1 MGIINNKNIIYNNS
15 KTFFWASIFLPKSI
29 LNKVIN
35 IYSFCR
41 TYDDIV
47 DEGLPI
53 TSSQDAKK
61 LEEIIR
67 SYGISQNLIDELISG
82 INSDVN
88 FKRYKNN
95 DELLRYCYKV
105 AGVVGLMM
113 SQALEIRNLEAKY
126 FAIDLGIAMQLTNIA
141 RDISQD
147 FDKNR
152 IYLPEDTGI
161 SADIISN
168 MTHDNKIKIEKIS
181 SKKSNEP
188 LLEIDNNRKIENK
201 ISFSEKIGPKP
212 LLLITYRGDSWT
224 EIIDSNGD
232 IVFFDLVKNGNTINF
247 NILAP
252 FEILLGDATVVNI
265 KYNNKEIN
273 IPYFN
278 PDTNVGKI
286 KVKN

>member
-15 KTFFWASIFLPKSI
+15 KTFFWASLFLPKRI

-53 TSSQDAKK
+53 TSSQDAQK
-61 LEEIIR
+61 LEEIIK

-147 FDKNR
+147 YDKNR

-161 SADIISN
+161 SEDTISN
-168 MTHDNKIKIEKIS
+168 MTHDNKIKIEKSVNDLLIKADIFYNSSLNGLRYIPIKSRIS
-181 SKKSNEP
+181 ILIALRIYQAIGHKIKRTGTKFLKENIYITAKEKMFLIIKSIIEFLIFFILPLHRRKHNKSLHEP
-188 LLEIDNNRKIENK
+188 L
-201 ISFSEKIGPKP
+201 SG
-212 LLLITYRGDSWT
+212 
-224 EIIDSNGD
+224 
-232 IVFFDLVKNGNTINF
+232 
-247 NILAP
+247 LA
-252 FEILLGDATVVNI
+252 DA
-265 KYNNKEIN
+265 
-273 IPYFN
+273 
-278 PDTNVGKI
+278 DT
-286 KVKN
+286 